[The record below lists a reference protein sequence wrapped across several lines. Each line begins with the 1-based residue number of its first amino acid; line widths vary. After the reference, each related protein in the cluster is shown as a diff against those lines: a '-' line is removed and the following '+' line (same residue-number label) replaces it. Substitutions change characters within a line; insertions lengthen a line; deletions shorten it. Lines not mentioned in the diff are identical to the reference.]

1 MADRRSKKRKSKTVS
16 ASALAQMG
24 VCERLVVFEHHHGR
38 RSTAIQRAAIR
49 RGVREHDRFYRD
61 GIRAANRKGRCYIAT
76 LVFGE
81 GPETAALRR
90 FRDRILRVHAIG
102 RRVIGMYYRTAP
114 ALCKLL
120 QRKPWLQPIVRTIL
134 KPLVWLAKRSVRSES
149 GDHDSG

>member
-1 MADRRSKKRKSKTVS
+1 MPDKRSKERKSKTVS

-24 VCERLVVFEHHHGR
+24 VCERLVVFEHYHGR
-38 RSTAIQRAAIR
+38 HSTAIQRAATR

-76 LVFGE
+76 LVFDEAPG
-81 GPETAALRR
+81 TAALRR
-90 FRDRILRVHAIG
+90 YRDRILRPHAIG

-114 ALCKLL
+114 VLCEIFNSKS
-120 QRKPWLQPIVRTIL
+120 WLQPIVRTIL
-134 KPLVWLAKRSVRSES
+134 KPLVWLAKRSVRNKG